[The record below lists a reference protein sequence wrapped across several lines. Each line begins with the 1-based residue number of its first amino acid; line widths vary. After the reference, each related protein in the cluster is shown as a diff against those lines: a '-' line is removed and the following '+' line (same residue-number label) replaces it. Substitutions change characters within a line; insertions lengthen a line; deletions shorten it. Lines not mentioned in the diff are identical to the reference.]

1 MELRHLRCFVAVAE
15 EMHFGRAAERL
26 YVAQSAVS
34 QQVRRLERELGVE
47 LLVRNKR
54 RVSLTEAG
62 RVFLGEARRTLEQA
76 EKGAE
81 AAKRA
86 SRGQIGRLV
95 VGFIGPAT
103 YNIVPEVLGVYRK
116 RFVDVE
122 LVLHE
127 WTSAQQTERLRE
139 GYLQV
144 GFVRSPVDLEAL
156 AVEHTFREPVVV
168 VLPEG
173 HPLAALDAVPVE
185 MLADEPF
192 IFVPRQKEP
201 HSFDRYITLCQQAGF
216 TPRVVQESYH
226 VHILAALV
234 AAGVGVGMAPAS
246 VGKLR
251 WDGVVYKRLRSPAA
265 EVETAVVRRQD
276 EDAPVVGAFLEVVR
290 EVAARGEDRSA
301 DRHPQPV
308 VPPGA

>member
-1 MELRHLRCFVAVAE
+1 MRCFVAVAE

-34 QQVRRLERELGVE
+34 QQVKRLEQELGVE
-47 LLVRNKR
+47 LLTRNKR
-54 RVSLTEAG
+54 RVSLTEPG
-62 RVFLGEARRTLEQA
+62 RVFLDEARRTLWQA
-76 EKGAE
+76 EKGVE
-81 AAKRA
+81 AARRA
-86 SRGQIGRLV
+86 SRGQVGRLV
-95 VGFIGPAT
+95 VGFIGPTT
-103 YNIVPEVLGVYRK
+103 YSIVPEVLGIYRR
-116 RFVDVE
+116 RFADVE

-144 GFVRSPVDLEAL
+144 GFVRSPVDLDAL

-173 HPLAALDAVPVE
+173 HALAALDEVPVE
-185 MLADEPF
+185 MLADDPF
-192 IFVPRQKEP
+192 IFVPRHKEP
-201 HSFDRYITLCQQAGF
+201 HSFDRYISLCQQAGF

-246 VGKLR
+246 VAKMR
-251 WDGVVYKRLRSPAA
+251 WDGVVYRRLRSPAA
-265 EVETAVVRRQD
+265 EVETAVVRRRG
-276 EDAPVVGAFLEVVR
+276 EAPPVVRAFLDVIG
-290 EVAARGEDRSA
+290 EVATGEGRPTLPDGSDARSSG
-301 DRHPQPV
+301 P
-308 VPPGA
+308 